1 MLPISDGGRP
11 RGTFPYVNVAL
22 LALNALVFLYE
33 IGVGGLSFLFGG
45 SSLGIFVFFLK
56 FGFIPA
62 ELTAAEPYRLL
73 GTGAGGGVDIASP
86 IPTWATMLTAMFI
99 HGGLMHFIGNMLFLW
114 VFGDNIEDTFGHIRY
129 LLFYLAAGVLATLS
143 HYAIDPASQTPLVGA
158 SGAISGVMGA
168 YLLLYPRNRI
178 RTLIIYIL
186 ITVIELRA
194 VWLLLIWIGL
204 QTVQGLLSI
213 GISEQVSTAFFAHI
227 GGFVVG
233 ALIGGIY
240 KTFRR
245 NTGNRRPP
253 GSPRRPPPD
262 GPPTSPWRRGLDGG
276 DDDGYNTG
284 DAQRPPH
291 YWRGR
296 RID

>member
-11 RGTFPYVNVAL
+11 RGTFPYVNAAL
-22 LALNALVFLYE
+22 LALNTLVFLYE
-33 IGVGGLSFLFGG
+33 IGVGGFGFLLGG
-45 SSLGIFVFFLK
+45 DSPGTGISVFFHK
-56 FGFIPA
+56 FGFIPD
-62 ELTAAEPYRLL
+62 ELTSGEPYRLL
-73 GTGAGGGVDIASP
+73 RTRGAGVVDIASP

-129 LLFYLAAGVLATLS
+129 LAFYLVAGALATLS
-143 HYAIDPASQTPLVGA
+143 HYAIEPASPTPLVGA

-178 RTLIIYIL
+178 RTLVIYIL

-213 GISEQVSTAFFAHI
+213 GVSEQVSTAFFAHI

-233 ALIGGIY
+233 AGVGAIY
-240 KTFRR
+240 KGLRGR
-245 NTGNRRPP
+245 NRRPP
-253 GSPRRPPPD
+253 PSPG
-262 GPPTSPWRRGLDGG
+262 GPAAPYRGDDGG
-276 DDDGYNTG
+276 SGSRDYGGYG
-284 DAQRPPH
+284 QRPPQ

>member
-1 MLPISDGGRP
+1 MLPISDAGR
-11 RGTFPYVNVAL
+11 RRSSFPYVTVGL
-22 LALNALVFLYE
+22 LALNSLVFLYE
-33 IGVGGLSFLFGG
+33 IGVGGLGFLFGG
-45 SSLGIFVFFLK
+45 GGLDTFVFFLK

-62 ELTAAEPYRLL
+62 ELSSGQAYETL
-73 GTGAGGGVDIASP
+73 GAGRAGGIDIASP
-86 IPTWATMLTAMFI
+86 IPTWGTLLTCMFI

-114 VFGDNIEDTFGHIRY
+114 VCGDNIEDTFGHVKY
-129 LLFYLAAGVLATLS
+129 LAFYLIAGVLATLA
-143 HYAIDPASQTPLVGA
+143 HFAIDPSSQTPMVGA

-178 RTLIIYIL
+178 RTLIIYFL

-204 QTVQGLLSI
+204 QTIQGLLSI
-213 GISEQVSTAFFAHI
+213 GVSDQVSTAFFAHI

-233 ALIGGIY
+233 AAVGYVVKI
-240 KTFRR
+240 FRR
-245 NTGNRRPP
+245 RPSGPSGGYWGN
-253 GSPRRPPPD
+253 G
-262 GPPTSPWRRGLDGG
+262 GYGYGGG
-276 DDDGYNTG
+276 DDGGNGNGY
-284 DAQRPPH
+284 QRPPQ

>member
-22 LALNALVFLYE
+22 LALNTLVFLYE
-33 IGVGGLSFLFGG
+33 IGVGGLGFLFGG

-73 GTGAGGGVDIASP
+73 GTGAAGGGIDIASP

-129 LLFYLAAGVLATLS
+129 LLFYLAAGILATLS
-143 HYAIDPASQTPLVGA
+143 HYAIDPASTTPLVGA

-194 VWLLLIWIGL
+194 VWLLLIWIAL

-227 GGFVVG
+227 GGFAVG
-233 ALIGGIY
+233 AIIGGIY

-245 NTGNRRPP
+245 RPGRPP
-253 GSPRRPPPD
+253 GNPRNRPPPQD
-262 GPPTSPWRRGLDGG
+262 GPPPPWPQYHDDHDADNAPSPP
-276 DDDGYNTG
+276 
-284 DAQRPPH
+284 Q

-296 RID
+296 RIN

>member
-33 IGVGGLSFLFGG
+33 IGVGGLGFLFGG

-62 ELTAAEPYRLL
+62 DLTY
-73 GTGAGGGVDIASP
+73 GADFRAWMQTNGVALP
-86 IPTWATMLTAMFI
+86 VPVWTTMLTAMFI

-129 LLFYLAAGVLATLS
+129 LLFYLAAGILATLS
-143 HYAIDPASQTPLVGA
+143 HYAIDTASTTPLVGA

-178 RTLIIYIL
+178 RTLVIYIL

-233 ALIGGIY
+233 AITGGIC
-240 KTFRR
+240 KIFRR
-245 NTGNRRPP
+245 RPGRPP
-253 GSPRRPPPD
+253 GSPGNRPPP
-262 GPPTSPWRRGLDGG
+262 SRGLDGN
-276 DDDGYNTG
+276 DYYGYDTG
-284 DAQRPPH
+284 DAPRPPH

>member
-33 IGVGGLSFLFGG
+33 IGVGGLGFLFGG

-73 GTGAGGGVDIASP
+73 GTGAGGGIDIASP

-227 GGFVVG
+227 GGFAVG
-233 ALIGGIY
+233 AIIGGIY

-245 NTGNRRPP
+245 NTGSRRPP
-253 GSPRRPPPD
+253 GGPRRRPPPA
-262 GPPTSPWRRGLDGG
+262 GPPTTPWRQRP
-276 DDDGYNTG
+276 DDDH
-284 DAQRPPH
+284 DADGNGAPRPPQ